1 MPSLRGGDRMPH
13 ACFNLHASSQLQSS
27 ADNVSCLAV
36 TVPALRTQ
44 SQSFILIYFPR
55 STQHSVFA
63 AFRKSSTDCGSTSS
77 GSLMELKHRTC
88 SEKSR
93 SRSAGSQT
101 GEVVRDKQSA
111 SPFPARL
118 LATASWNTW
127 GKAMLALDL
136 QTNILQL
143 CHRARCFP
151 ASQLCGMSD
160 LDGVELAQERRSSTG
175 HHPSTR
181 A

>member
-27 ADNVSCLAV
+27 ADNVCCLAV

-77 GSLMELKHRTC
+77 GSLTEPKHRTC

-93 SRSAGSQT
+93 SRSAGGPNWRSCARQAKRLAFP
-101 GEVVRDKQSA
+101 GRA
-111 SPFPARL
+111 S
-118 LATASWNTW
+118 
-127 GKAMLALDL
+127 
-136 QTNILQL
+136 
-143 CHRARCFP
+143 C
-151 ASQLCGMSD
+151 SQLPSGTPGGRPCWHWIFRQTSCNSAI
-160 LDGVELAQERRSSTG
+160 VLAAFQQANFAG
-175 HHPSTR
+175 
-181 A
+181 